1 MLLIRA
7 ACHESLA
14 TKRYWP
20 KTNHPRQTRSGKSL
34 WQFGISSLGSGAL
47 GRYRL
52 RRMSTLL
59 HIYYVFSSTLL
70 ASCSEV
76 MTFGCELV
84 AE

>member
-1 MLLIRA
+1 MY
-7 ACHESLA
+7 SLFN
-14 TKRYWP
+14 KSD
-20 KTNHPRQTRSGKSL
+20 RSH
-34 WQFGISSLGSGAL
+34 SSEENSSD
-47 GRYRL
+47 RL